1 MAVWKVPSL
10 LQACVRDGVVLDV
23 GCLGFLLVREGTR
36 LDRNDLRHHG
46 IDYDPPESVPSGVT
60 FARCNLDNDS
70 IPFPD
75 DSFDLVVAS
84 HVIEHLANPIRL
96 FMELVRVTRP
106 GGTIYV
112 EAPSERSLW
121 LPGVPFGFGDFRTV
135 SFYDDP
141 THLGRP
147 WPPQALYRLA
157 RCCGCDPLEVGRRWG
172 FWGRLK
178 APAKLLLSLIF
189 RRSDWYE
196 SGMWELVGWPSY
208 MIARKPADLSGAPAF
223 RYASRP
229 V

>member
-1 MAVWKVPSL
+1 MVARKVPALISTCP
-10 LQACVRDGVVLDV
+10 QGGAVLDV
-23 GCLGFLLVREGTR
+23 GCLGFRLVRESAELGR
-36 LDRNDLRHHG
+36 SDLRHSG
-46 IDYDPPESVPSGVT
+46 VDYDAPAEVPEGVT
-60 FARCNLDNDS
+60 FGHCDLNKDAF
-70 IPFPD
+70 PFPD

-84 HVIEHLANPIRL
+84 HVIEHLVNPIGL
-96 FMELVRVTRP
+96 FLDVVRVTKP

-147 WPPQALYRLA
+147 WPAQALYRLA
-157 RCCGCDPLEVGRRWG
+157 CCCSCDPVEVGHG
-172 FWGRLK
+172 GTMVGRLK
-178 APAKLLLSLIF
+178 APGKILLSLLF

-208 MIARKPADLSGAPAF
+208 LIARKPLDLSGAPSF
-223 RYASRP
+223 HYASRP
-229 V
+229 